1 MVCIIF
7 VSSLHSIPLLQYISA
22 CIPIL
27 FTLLGW
33 IIACLF
39 NRSII
44 QQSVLAAILIF
55 SNIIHVG
62 PLVPVK
68 QLVSFISNDSQSSIY
83 IQGIRKT
90 FMREVQFK
98 SIFFQYWGELSNP
111 YQGPLDKIV
120 KFFETHG
127 KNGESCYIDN
137 ELESLAFYT
146 GFKMIHNNE
155 LNLKSKPDWIILR
168 GDHWDI
174 YSAKNMSPLKT
185 KLKFILTNND
195 YERIVLDA
203 PVKRINNSY
212 EIQIHRFKSPTST
225 NRVSIFRL
233 SGII

>member
-1 MVCIIF
+1 
-7 VSSLHSIPLLQYISA
+7 
-22 CIPIL
+22 
-27 FTLLGW
+27 
-33 IIACLF
+33 
-39 NRSII
+39 
-44 QQSVLAAILIF
+44 
-55 SNIIHVG
+55 
-62 PLVPVK
+62 
-68 QLVSFISNDSQSSIY
+68 
-83 IQGIRKT
+83 
-90 FMREVQFK
+90 MREVQFK

-127 KNGESCYIDN
+127 KKGESCYIDN

-146 GFKMIHNNE
+146 GFKMIHDSE
-155 LNLKSKPDWIILR
+155 LTSKSKPGWIILR

-174 YSAKNMSPLKT
+174 YSAKNMGPLKT

-225 NRVSIFRL
+225 NKVSIFRL
-233 SGII
+233 SGTI